1 MIGPA
6 CVSCLCLVQ
15 SRAVG
20 GREAGLHTE
29 QVPFKP
35 PSAML
40 WAGQCPENR
49 VWVGQ
54 RPYDVSSAQCFLI
67 IVTGL
72 GPADGGISPNL
83 IF

>member
-35 PSAML
+35 PSADVMGGAVPREQGL
-40 WAGQCPENR
+40 GGE
-49 VWVGQ
+49 
-54 RPYDVSSAQCFLI
+54 RPYDVSSAQCFPI